1 MALPKSRKGGS
12 QQGERLM
19 DMSGEPASGLSGILE
34 MSLADE
40 CQDEIVERSHDF
52 SHLANG
58 HARGIFFE
66 GDIATIMQTGFNAP
80 VSTADVQ

>member
-12 QQGERLM
+12 QQSKRLV
-19 DMSGEPASGLSGILE
+19 DMSGEPTSGMGGILE

-40 CQDEIVERSHDF
+40 CQDEIVEGSHNLA
-52 SHLANG
+52 HLGDG
-58 HARGIFFE
+58 HARGIFLE

-80 VSTADVQ
+80 VSTANMQ